1 MQPTIVAEGLEFPE
15 GPVWLGPKRV
25 AVTEIR
31 GQCISLW
38 ENGTLKRKVAVTGG
52 GANGATL
59 GPDGAL
65 YVANNGGLSLGH
77 EGRWMASPQ
86 LGGRIQR
93 VTLDGK
99 VSDVATKL
107 PGDAPNRPNDICF
120 GPDGLLYYTDPHN
133 WEDLANL
140 KPGRV
145 ARTTLDGKV
154 ELLATVPQFPNGIA
168 FGVDDRL
175 YVAQSMTQKILV
187 MDSVPEPNVREFA
200 TLPKG
205 FPDGFCFDR
214 TGRLYCAGSLGDV
227 VVVFEPDG
235 QVAEVIEMGAGS
247 SPTNCCLGDGVLYVT
262 LSGPGQL
269 ATLPISA
276 EPLPLYPARR

>member
-1 MQPTIVAEGLEFPE
+1 MTPTVVAEGLEFPE

-25 AVTEIR
+25 SVTEIR

-38 ENGTLKRKVAVTGG
+38 ENGQLRRKVAVTGG

-59 GPDGAL
+59 GADGAL
-65 YVANNGGLSLGH
+65 YVTNNGGVSLGH
-77 EGRWMASPQ
+77 EGHWIAPD
-86 LGGRIQR
+86 GFNGRIQR

-99 VSDVATKL
+99 VTDVPAKL
-107 PGDAPNRPNDICF
+107 PGAQPNRPNDCCF
-120 GPDGLLYYTDPHN
+120 GPEGLLYYTDPHN
-133 WEDLANL
+133 WENFPKVD
-140 KPGRV
+140 PGRV
-145 ARTTLDGKV
+145 ARLTCDGKTV
-154 ELLATVPQFPNGIA
+154 ELIATVPSFPNGIA

-187 MDSVPEPNVREFA
+187 MDSVPEPNIREFA
-200 TLPKG
+200 TLPSG
-205 FPDGFCFDR
+205 YPDGFCFDR
-214 TGRLYCAGSLGDV
+214 GGRLYCCGSLGDV

-235 QVAEVIEMGAGS
+235 QVAEVIEMGAGTE
-247 SPTNCCLGDGVLYVT
+247 PTNCCLGDGVLYVT

-276 EPLPLYPARR
+276 EPLPLYPAR